1 MRELTVEPLISQHHF
16 TNFEIFSSVLSGYD
30 IDVKQIGRGSFS
42 AFLQQ
47 IQCGPVA
54 INRFTTTLR
63 FEANGKPPP
72 GVRTFG
78 IPTANCQPFV
88 WRDKQTSGN
97 TIQIYK
103 PSTELALITHPKF
116 EAIDISIS
124 EDDFNNLNR
133 LWSFPD
139 LASLIDNREML
150 DCDPAKMHDL
160 RNTLEY
166 ICSVIDNEPNR
177 LKQDIELQNLVNY
190 QVPYL
195 LAEAL
200 MTSTVHR
207 VKASANKRNHIVI
220 TAIDYIHSSVNKA
233 ISIEKLCLD
242 TGINKRTLQRAFL
255 DQYGITPKFYLQ
267 SQRLNQT
274 YKALLHSDP
283 ETTKITDI
291 ALSQGYWH
299 MSQFAADY
307 RRQFGELPSETL
319 HHKV

>member
-1 MRELTVEPLISQHHF
+1 MVEPLVSQYRF
-16 TNFEIFSSVLSGYD
+16 SNFEVFSSVLSGYD
-30 IDVKQIGRGSFS
+30 IEVKQIGRGSFF
-42 AFLQQ
+42 AYVQQ
-47 IQCGPVA
+47 IEYGQVA

-63 FEANGKPPP
+63 LEANGRPPQ

-78 IPTANCQPFV
+78 IPTASCQPFV

-103 PSTELALITHPKF
+103 PDTELALMTNPEF

-124 EDDFNNLNR
+124 EKDFNALNR
-133 LWSFPD
+133 LWGFPD
-139 LASLIDNREML
+139 LDNMINNQEML
-150 DCDPAKMHDL
+150 DCDSAKMSRL

-166 ICSVIDNEPNR
+166 ICSVFNKEPGR
-177 LKQDIELQNLVNY
+177 FKQDIEMQNLVNY

-200 MTSTVHR
+200 MTSTTH
-207 VKASANKRNHIVI
+207 KIKTTACKRQYILR
-220 TAIDYIHSSVNKA
+220 TAIDYIQSSANKA
-233 ISIEKLCLD
+233 ISVEKLCQD
-242 TGINKRTLQRAFL
+242 TGINKRTLQRAFQ
-255 DQYGITPKFYLQ
+255 DQYGMTPKFYLQ
-267 SQRLNQT
+267 SQRLNHV
-274 YKALLHSDP
+274 YKTLLCSDP

-307 RRQFGELPSETL
+307 HRQFGELPSTTL
-319 HHKV
+319 KSIC

>member
-1 MRELTVEPLISQHHF
+1 MSELTAESVISQHHF
-16 TNFEIFSSVLSGYD
+16 TNFEIFSNVLSGYD

-47 IQCGPVA
+47 IQYRPVA

-103 PSTELALITHPKF
+103 PSTELALITHPEF

-124 EDDFNNLNR
+124 EKDFNELNR
-133 LWSFPD
+133 LWGFPD
-139 LASLIDNREML
+139 LASMIDNREML
-150 DCDPAKMHDL
+150 ECDPAKMQGL

-166 ICSVIDNEPNR
+166 ICSVIDNEPDR
-177 LKQDIELQNLVNY
+177 LKQDIELQNLVNF

-207 VKASANKRNHIVI
+207 VKATASKRSCTVK
-220 TAIDYIHSSVNKA
+220 TVIDYIHSSANAA
-233 ISIEKLCLD
+233 ISIEKLCHD

-255 DQYGITPKFYLQ
+255 EQYGITPKFYLQ
-267 SQRLNQT
+267 TQRLNNV
-274 YKALLHSDP
+274 YKTLLHSDP
-283 ETTKITDI
+283 DSIKITDI

-307 RRQFGELPSETL
+307 RRHFGELPSETL
-319 HHKV
+319 HHRV

>member
-1 MRELTVEPLISQHHF
+1 MRELIVEPVISQHHF
-16 TNFEIFSSVLSGYD
+16 TSFEIFSSVLSGYD

-47 IQCGPVA
+47 IQCGSVA

-103 PSTELALITHPKF
+103 PSTEMALITHPEF

-124 EDDFNNLNR
+124 EKDFNELNR
-133 LWSFPD
+133 LWGFPD
-139 LASLIDNREML
+139 LASMIDNREML
-150 DCDPAKMHDL
+150 ECDPAEMQGL

-166 ICSVIDNEPNR
+166 ICSVIDNEPDR
-177 LKQDIELQNLVNY
+177 LKQDIELQNLVNF

-207 VKASANKRNHIVI
+207 VKATASNRSRTIK
-220 TAIDYIHSSVNKA
+220 TAIDYIHATANKT

-255 DQYGITPKFYLQ
+255 DQYGMTPKFYLQ
-267 SQRLNQT
+267 AQRLNNV
-274 YKALLHSDP
+274 YKTLMHSDP
-283 ETTKITDI
+283 ETTRITDI
-291 ALSQGYWH
+291 ALDQGYWH

-307 RRQFGELPSETL
+307 RRLFGELPSDTL
-319 HHKV
+319 NQ

>member
-1 MRELTVEPLISQHHF
+1 MSELTAESVISQHHF
-16 TNFEIFSSVLSGYD
+16 TNFEIFSNVLSGYD

-47 IQCGPVA
+47 IQYGPVA

-103 PSTELALITHPKF
+103 PSTELALITHPEF

-124 EDDFNNLNR
+124 EKDFNELNR
-133 LWSFPD
+133 LWGFPD
-139 LASLIDNREML
+139 LASMIDNREML
-150 DCDPAKMHDL
+150 ECDPAKMQGL

-166 ICSVIDNEPNR
+166 ICSVIDNEPDR
-177 LKQDIELQNLVNY
+177 LKQDIELQNLVNF

-207 VKASANKRNHIVI
+207 VKATASKRSRTVK
-220 TAIDYIHSSVNKA
+220 TATDYINATANKA
-233 ISIEKLCLD
+233 ISIEKLCHD

-255 DQYGITPKFYLQ
+255 EQYGITPKFYLQ
-267 SQRLNQT
+267 TQRLNNV
-274 YKALLHSDP
+274 YKTLLHSDP
-283 ETTKITDI
+283 DSIKITDI
-291 ALSQGYWH
+291 ALNQGYWH

-319 HHKV
+319 HHRV